1 MKILRITILF
11 ILLPFIVLAQDVF
24 TGWEAHLSYTHIVDL
39 ILEDN
44 LIYAASENAVFTYD
58 IQTGEI
64 QKITTIDG
72 LEGGDITSFGY
83 SENTNM
89 LLIGYENGLLQ
100 LVDLEEVEVSTFV
113 DIVEKHSI
121 QANKKQINHIRM
133 DRSEEHTSELQS
145 RGHLV
150 HLYCF
155 PTRRSSDLHHN

>member
-100 LVDLEEVEVSTFV
+100 LVELEEVE
-113 DIVEKHSI
+113 E
-121 QANKKQINHIRM
+121 
-133 DRSEEHTSELQS
+133 
-145 RGHLV
+145 V
-150 HLYCF
+150 HLLILLRNIPFKLIKSRSIIYVWMENL
-155 PTRRSSDLHHN
+155 PTSVPTME